1 MSIVALG
8 ALILLAVALAWPVPR
23 IMAGFTTFRRAPR
36 AALVVWQASAV
47 AAVLA
52 ALFAAPAAV
61 PIFLGGPERGEEHVV
76 PVAVAAAVSA
86 VVAARL
92 LLSGHRV
99 GTNLRAVRRQHR
111 RLVDLLAVHG
121 DTQVR
126 VLEHPT
132 PTAYCVPGL
141 QRRVVLTQ
149 GTIDTLPGREL
160 DAVLAHE
167 RAHLVARHDLVME
180 FFTVV
185 HEAVPRFVRSAT
197 ALREVNLLIEVL
209 ADRAA
214 VRETSAVTTGRAIVS
229 MAGGPKPAGTMALR
243 ETPSAARLRLGLLEE
258 EPIAGLP
265 PALVSVAMYAFAA
278 SLVAMPVALLVLAL
292 AERGGA

>member
-1 MSIVALG
+1 MAALA

-23 IMAGFTTFRRAPR
+23 VMAGLTAFRRAPR
-36 AALVVWQASAV
+36 PALVVWQATAV

-61 PIFLGGPERGEEHVV
+61 PLFLDGSGPVDEQLI
-76 PVAVAAAVSA
+76 PVAVAALLSGI
-86 VVAARL
+86 VAARL

-111 RLVDLLAVHG
+111 ELVDLLAVHG

-132 PTAYCVPGL
+132 PTAYCVPGI

-185 HEAVPRFVRSAT
+185 HEAVPRFMRSSA

-214 VRETSAVTTGRAIVS
+214 VRETSAVLTGRAIVR
-229 MAGGPKPAGTMALR
+229 MAGGPKPAGTMAIR
-243 ETPSAARLRLGLLEE
+243 EAPSAARVRLGLLDDEAR
-258 EPIAGLP
+258 IAGMP
-265 PALVSVAMYAFAA
+265 PALVSVGMYAFAL
-278 SLVAMPVALLVLAL
+278 SLVAMPFALLVGAL
-292 AERGGA
+292 TGVTAS